1 MARPRSVHPTAGEQ
15 AILRVL
21 WSRGPSTV
29 RQVHEALDE
38 AAGAEASVLAN
49 FRGFRGFRGRGYT
62 TTLKLMQI
70 MAGKGLLTRD
80 EREKTHVYAPAVSRE
95 DTQRRLLCGLV
106 DTLFEGASHK
116 LIIQAL
122 SLKRASRQ
130 ELKEIRDL
138 LDRIERKRP

>member
-21 WSRGPSTV
+21 WDRGPSTV
-29 RQVHEALDE
+29 RQVHDAIDR
-38 AAGAEASVLAN
+38 S
-49 FRGFRGFRGRGYT
+49 RQGRRAGYT
-62 TTLKLMQI
+62 STLKLMQI
-70 MAGKGLLTRD
+70 MAGKGLLRRD

-95 DTQRRLLCGLV
+95 DTQRKLLRGLL

-122 SLKRASRQ
+122 SLGRASRE
-130 ELKEIRDL
+130 ELREIRDL
-138 LDRIERKRP
+138 LDQIERKRP